1 MSASSAKN
9 RQVRL
14 AARPH
19 GEPAPADWSVSTEPV
34 PEPGEGELVVRV
46 SHISIDPTIR
56 GWMNDGKGYM
66 APVNIGDVMRALG
79 AGTVIAS
86 RHSVFSPGQ
95 HVTGMFGVQE
105 YALSDGDG
113 VVGVDI
119 DEAPLSTHLHA
130 LGMTGMTAYFGLFDI
145 GRAEPGDTV
154 LVSGAAGAVGS
165 MVGQLAQIHKCRVVG
180 IAGGPAKCSWLTD
193 ELGFDA
199 AVDYRDGEFSRTL
212 RAATPEG
219 VDVYFDNVGGEV
231 LDAGLARLRR
241 GARVVLSGAISQYN
255 NPDGRPA
262 GPRNYLN
269 LIFQRARMEGFVVL
283 DHADRYGEAVRRIAE
298 WLRSGELQSQEDV
311 VVGGVDDFPATLMRL
326 FRGENMGKVVLEL
339 T

>member
-1 MSASSAKN
+1 MSASSAEN

-19 GEPAPADWSVSTEPV
+19 GEPTPTDWRLSTGPV
-34 PEPGEGELVVRV
+34 PEAGDGEFVVRV

-56 GWMNDGKGYM
+56 GWMNGGKGYM
-66 APVNIGDVMRALG
+66 APVGIGDVMRALG

-86 RHSVFSPGQ
+86 RHSGFSPGQ
-95 HVTGMFGVQE
+95 YVTGMFGVQE

-113 VVGVDI
+113 VVEVDI
-119 DEAPLSTHLHA
+119 ATAPLSTHLHA

-145 GRAEPGDTV
+145 GSADPGDTV

-165 MVGQLAQIHKCRVVG
+165 MVGQLAKIHKCRAVG
-180 IAGGPAKCSWLTD
+180 IAGGPSKCSWLTD

-199 AVDYRDGEFSRTL
+199 AVDYRDVDFSRAL
-212 RAATPEG
+212 RAATPDG

-255 NPDGRPA
+255 NADGRPA

-283 DHADRYGEAVRRIAE
+283 DYADRYGEAATRISD

-311 VVGGVDDFPATLMRL
+311 VIGRVDDFPATLMRL
-326 FRGENMGKVVLEL
+326 FRGENLGKTVLEL